1 MLNLQR
7 FTSNISQKESLDL
20 NKHDVQFANIL
31 LCSDSIHSKVRY
43 LYYKDVLL
51 EHVRSG
57 RNQIVLSKEYS
68 NYIRKL
74 TYQRSECFMVSM
86 LIPLQRS
93 VSGRQLFWRAI
104 TIELLKNILLR
115 HFGNIEQRF
124 HMHTNLQD
132 R

>member
-1 MLNLQR
+1 MILTAVSYFRLKSPSQNEMLNLER

-51 EHVRSG
+51 EHVRSD
-57 RNQIVLSKEYS
+57 RNQIVLSKEFS

-93 VSGRQLFWRAI
+93 VSGRQLF
-104 TIELLKNILLR
+104 
-115 HFGNIEQRF
+115 
-124 HMHTNLQD
+124 
-132 R
+132 